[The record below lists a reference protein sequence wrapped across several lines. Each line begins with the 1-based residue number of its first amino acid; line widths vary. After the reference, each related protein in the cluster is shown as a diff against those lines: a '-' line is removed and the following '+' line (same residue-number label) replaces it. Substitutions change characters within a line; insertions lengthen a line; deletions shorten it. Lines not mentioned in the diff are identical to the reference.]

1 MTRRW
6 WTVVSLPAL
15 AGIALMCLPPT
26 AHAALRLG
34 ASVDGGATIIAIDN
48 DATSTCPAIVVGGC
62 QLPDVDPTVGNL
74 TLLTTIAAFG
84 DLNIGISTQM
94 SDISSGPGF
103 LNRLDST
110 GTQVT
115 NNGTIAHSLS
125 MAISST
131 DFAGPN
137 TTASASGAGQW
148 STLSQAGG
156 FGGSQIAMRWFN
168 DPSNGQGGL
177 DSSAVQPGNLLASFS
192 DVAGPTNP
200 DSFSTNMGPLTVND
214 PGLFSMTLQFDAI
227 IGPGVRLTGRE
238 LTEVKPH
245 SVSVSEPG
253 TLVLLGIVLAGL
265 GFVRRRKL
273 H

>member
-1 MTRRW
+1 MTRRRW
-6 WTVVSLPAL
+6 MVLSVPVL
-15 AGIALMCLPPT
+15 AVIALMCLPPT
-26 AHAALRLG
+26 AHAVLRLG
-34 ASVDGGATIIAIDN
+34 ASVDGGATIFAIDN
-48 DATSTCPAIVVGGC
+48 DATSTCPSPVVGGC

-74 TLLTTIAAFG
+74 TLLTVIGAFG

-94 SDISSGPGF
+94 SDIASGPGF
-103 LNRLDST
+103 LNRLDTT

-115 NNGTIAHSLS
+115 NNGAIAHSLS

-137 TTASASGAGQW
+137 NTASVSGAGQW
-148 STLSQAGG
+148 STLSQAGA
-156 FGGSQIAMRWFN
+156 FGGSRIAMQWFN
-168 DPSNGQGGL
+168 DPNNGQGAL
-177 DSSAVQPGNLLASFS
+177 NSSMVQPGNLVASFS

-200 DSFSTNMGPLTVND
+200 DSFSTNQGPFTVND
-214 PGLFSMTLQFDAI
+214 PGLYSMTLQFDAT

-238 LTEVKPH
+238 LTEVKSH
-245 SVSVSEPG
+245 SVSEPG
-253 TLVLLGIVLAGL
+253 TLALLGIVLAGL